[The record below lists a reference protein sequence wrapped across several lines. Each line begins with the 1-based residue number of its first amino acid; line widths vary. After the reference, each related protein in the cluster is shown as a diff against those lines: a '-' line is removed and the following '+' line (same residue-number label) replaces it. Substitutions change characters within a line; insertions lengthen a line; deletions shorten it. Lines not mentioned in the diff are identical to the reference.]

1 MTTPS
6 KLLDAAEQE
15 FRQHRFTT
23 GANLVWDAA
32 YQSVAI
38 AARRANLPCRTEAEA
53 YDAAEALD
61 RKHKGESL
69 DYWLRLRVADVFR
82 TQAAHRGQ
90 DGDWLWEPDEYLES
104 MAGIRFMVNHISRNG
119 SNFGPHHK
127 S

>member
-1 MTTPS
+1 MTTPAQ
-6 KLLDAAEQE
+6 LLDAAEQE
-15 FRQHRFTT
+15 FRQHRFTS
-23 GANLVWDAA
+23 GADLVWDAT

-38 AARRANLPCRTEAEA
+38 AARRANLPCRTEEET
-53 YDAAEALD
+53 YDAAEVLD
-61 RKHKGESL
+61 RKHRGEPL

-82 TQAAHRGQ
+82 TQAAHHGE

-119 SNFGPHHK
+119 SNFRPHDK